1 MIDEKYYN
9 KYPNTY
15 QVLNVIRDNH
25 YQLFKE
31 DLSFNGD
38 NKLKFF
44 GCMETNIYVFFIHAN
59 ILAK

>member
-15 QVLNVIRDNH
+15 QTLNVIRDSY

-31 DLSFNGD
+31 DLSFNSD

-44 GCMETNIYVFFIHAN
+44 DCMETDIYAFFTQAS
-59 ILAK
+59 ILVK